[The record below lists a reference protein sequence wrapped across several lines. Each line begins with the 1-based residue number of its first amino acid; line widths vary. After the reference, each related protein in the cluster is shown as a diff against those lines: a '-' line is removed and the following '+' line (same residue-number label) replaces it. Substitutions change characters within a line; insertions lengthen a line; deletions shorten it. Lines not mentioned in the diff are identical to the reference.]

1 MKGTEARRSHTL
13 ALNPGR
19 KNGRDEKRTE
29 MPAGKDPITTGQGQ
43 VTGAQ
48 ARTRPGNHLPTGP
61 PYPAM
66 GKQEKTKKER
76 DAAT

>member
-1 MKGTEARRSHTL
+1 MKGMEARRFHTL
-13 ALNPGR
+13 ALNSRR

-43 VTGAQ
+43 VTEGQ

-61 PYPAM
+61 PLPAV
-66 GKQEKTKKER
+66 GKQEKTKKEKGT
-76 DAAT
+76 AG